1 MCIRDR
7 RTNFV
12 DDDGQPLFML
22 QKIHPDRKFDAAM
35 AGLLSWEARRDAIS
49 SGVTRA
55 RSSKM
60 LVF

>member
-1 MCIRDR
+1 MISL
-7 RTNFV
+7 V
-12 DDDGQPLFML
+12 DDDGQPMFML

-49 SGVTRA
+49 SGVTSS